1 MSHSWLAVVLVRTP
15 ATMTTVL
22 VVQSDS
28 QVTMNAPRICI
39 AVAAC
44 ALQFLVAAHSCGA
57 EQAADLAMVEVV
69 KDVYLFRA
77 PDIGN
82 LYVDSNCVA
91 VINDKS
97 VVVFDTGARLSSAS
111 SVLNQ
116 IRRITN
122 KPVSRIINSHWHP
135 DHWSG
140 NEIYA
145 RAFPGVEIMATSATR
160 DYMARTVQ
168 SMRYVLRK
176 GLNAHRQ
183 SAASDPGGSDARAAL
198 RIEEEFVAEF
208 EQLVP
213 VLPNVTFDG
222 RIVVQ
227 EAPRTFELMTLF
239 GDASSVAV
247 AYLPREKVLLAGDVI
262 IYPLPYTPNGYLI
275 SRWLESLRSIRA
287 MDVSAIVPGHGPVLK
302 GHEYLDLLIELISQ
316 VTVQVEHAL
325 ETGVLTADLPKA
337 LHLEPIGARFRAHT
351 EVNEADLSAF
361 VQELTVKVAQES
373 RDGAQFR
380 P

>member
-1 MSHSWLAVVLVRTP
+1 
-15 ATMTTVL
+15 
-22 VVQSDS
+22 
-28 QVTMNAPRICI
+28 
-39 AVAAC
+39 
-44 ALQFLVAAHSCGA
+44 
-57 EQAADLAMVEVV
+57 MVEVT
-69 KDVYLFRA
+69 KDIYLFRA

-82 LYVDSNCVA
+82 LYVDGNCVA
-91 VINDKS
+91 VINAKS
-97 VVVFDTGARLSSAS
+97 VIVFDTGARLSSARA
-111 SVLNQ
+111 VLNQ
-116 IRRITN
+116 IRRLTD
-122 KPVSRIINSHWHP
+122 KPVSRIVNSHWHP

-145 RAFPGVEIMATSATR
+145 RAFPGVEVIATGATR

-176 GLNAHRQ
+176 GANAHRQ
-183 SAASDPGGSDARAAL
+183 SAATPNSSSDQRAAL

-208 EQLVP
+208 EQLQL

-222 RIVVQ
+222 RLVVQ
-227 EAPRTFELMTLF
+227 EAPRSFELPTLF
-239 GDASSVAV
+239 GDASSVTV

-287 MDVSAIVPGHGPVLK
+287 MDVATIVPGHGPVLK
-302 GHEYLDLLIELISQ
+302 DAAYLDLLIELISQ
-316 VTVQVEHAL
+316 VTQQVERAL
-325 ETGVLTADLPKA
+325 EAGVLTAGLSQA
-337 LHLEPIGARFRAHT
+337 LHLESIGARFRANT
-351 EVNEADLSAF
+351 GVSEADLSGF
-361 VQELTVKVAQES
+361 IQELVAKVAQES

>member
-1 MSHSWLAVVLVRTP
+1 MSPQLLASCAILILVTPLSYGAEPTDDIAVVE
-15 ATMTTVL
+15 
-22 VVQSDS
+22 
-28 QVTMNAPRICI
+28 
-39 AVAAC
+39 VA
-44 ALQFLVAAHSCGA
+44 
-57 EQAADLAMVEVV
+57 
-69 KDVYLFRA
+69 KDIYLFRA

-82 LYVDSNCVA
+82 LYVDGNSVA
-91 VINDKS
+91 VINEKN
-97 VVVFDTGARLSSAS
+97 VLVFDTGARLSSARA
-111 SVLNQ
+111 VLSR
-116 IRRITN
+116 IRRLTD
-122 KPVSRIINSHWHP
+122 KPVSRIVNSHWHP

-145 RAFPGVEIMATSATR
+145 RAFPGVEVIATGATR

-176 GLNAHRQ
+176 GANAHRQ
-183 SAASDPGGSDARAAL
+183 SATTADSSSDQRATL
-198 RIEEEFVAEF
+198 RIEEQFVAEF
-208 EQLVP
+208 EQLQL

-222 RIVVQ
+222 RLILQ
-227 EAPRTFELMTLF
+227 EAPRTFELLTQF

-287 MDVSAIVPGHGPVLK
+287 MDVATIVPGHGPVLK
-302 GHEYLDLLIELISQ
+302 DAAYLDLLIELILQ
-316 VTVQVEHAL
+316 VTQQVQHAL
-325 ETGVLTADLPKA
+325 EAGVLTADLSKA
-337 LHLEPIGARFRAHT
+337 LHLESIGARFRANT
-351 EVNEADLSAF
+351 GVSEADLSGF
-361 VQELTVKVAQES
+361 IQELVAKVAQES